1 MKKLILPFDSLA
13 PARLALRANLRLLY
27 LALTLT
33 LGCVLGGQIQ
43 AATVEAEGRAPGDMK
58 TAREQALA
66 DALREAVRI
75 GTGVD
80 VLSSTGVSDF
90 TLDYDRVLSSAFGHV
105 KSYKVISS
113 GLGKDQIYTVKV
125 KAEVEKGA
133 PDAKN
138 TLALR
143 QIVLL
148 KGSPRVSINVQE
160 QIDGAPAPTKYAQGI
175 MEQTARELQ
184 FSLVDVGTASGQE
197 SRMAARDAILGND
210 KNAKLRSAG
219 ISQKSDFLI
228 EGNIVARYVGKQSF
242 FGSLPQHVF
251 SVGGELRAIRPET
264 GEVVAVAALPGTE
277 NVESDL
283 DSKEMA
289 ARDVIQKVLSS
300 AGGQKGGTP
309 PLFNKILARWVTET
323 DLGAMKRLEF
333 SGISSDDF
341 QKLQTDFAD
350 TEKIS
355 AVWPREFDSQGLSV
369 LDVETRLDNMGLGQE
384 ITKAT
389 GGRMKL
395 DRSTENLLAFNA
407 DGSKSVPDSATG
419 AAQGDAKPEEKKWYQ
434 FWD

>member
-1 MKKLILPFDSLA
+1 MKKLLL
-13 PARLALRANLRLLY
+13 NL
-27 LALTLT
+27 
-33 LGCVLGGQIQ
+33 CVLGVLAGQIQ
-43 AATVEAEGRAPGDMK
+43 AASVEAEGRAPGDMK

-66 DALREAVRI
+66 DALREAVRV

-80 VLSSTGVSDF
+80 VLSSTGVTDF
-90 TLDYDRVLSSAFGHV
+90 TLDYDRILSSAFGHV
-105 KSYKVISS
+105 KSYKIISS
-113 GLGKDQIYTVKV
+113 GLGKDQIYKVKV

-138 TLALR
+138 MLALR

-148 KGSPRVSINVQE
+148 KGSPRVSIKVDE

-184 FSLVDVGTASGQE
+184 FSLVDVGTASTQE
-197 SRMAARDAILGND
+197 SKMAARDAILGND

-228 EGNIVARYVGKQSF
+228 EGSIVARYVGKQSF
-242 FGSLPQHVF
+242 YGSLPQHVF

-277 NVESDL
+277 NVESEL

-289 ARDVIQKVLSS
+289 ARDVIQKVLSN
-300 AGGQKGGTP
+300 AGKKGGTP

-323 DLGAMKRLEF
+323 DLGAMKRMEF
-333 SGISSDDF
+333 TGISAEDF
-341 QKLQTDFAD
+341 QKIQTDFAD
-350 TEKIS
+350 TDKIS
-355 AVWPREFDSQGLSV
+355 AVWPREFDSQGISV

-407 DGSKSVPDSATG
+407 NGAGTSSP
-419 AAQGDAKPEEKKWYQ
+419 AAQGDTPASDTPWWKLW
-434 FWD
+434 

>member
-1 MKKLILPFDSLA
+1 MKKLIL
-13 PARLALRANLRLLY
+13 NL
-27 LALTLT
+27 
-33 LGCVLGGQIQ
+33 CVLGVLCGQIQ

-66 DALREAVRI
+66 DALREAVRV

-90 TLDYDRVLSSAFGHV
+90 TLDYDRILSSAFGHV

-148 KGSPRVSINVQE
+148 KGSPRVSIAVQE

-228 EGNIVARYVGKQSF
+228 EGNIVVRYVGKQSF
-242 FGSLPQHVF
+242 YGSLPQHVF

-289 ARDVIQKVLSS
+289 ARDVIQKVLST
-300 AGGQKGGTP
+300 AKNDGTP
-309 PLFNKILARWVTET
+309 PLFNKILARWVSET

-333 SGISSDDF
+333 SGISSEDF
-341 QKLQTDFAD
+341 QKIQTDFAD

-355 AVWPREFDSQGLSV
+355 AVWPREFDSQGISV

-384 ITKAT
+384 VTKAT
-389 GGRMKL
+389 SGRAKL
-395 DRSTENLLAFNA
+395 DRSTENLIAFNSSGA
-407 DGSKSVPDSATG
+407 GAAAP
-419 AAQGDAKPEEKKWYQ
+419 AAQGDAKPEEKKSSWWP
-434 FWD
+434 F

>member
-1 MKKLILPFDSLA
+1 MKIKSICKLFLNICA
-13 PARLALRANLRLLY
+13 V
-27 LALTLT
+27 
-33 LGCVLGGQIQ
+33 GVLGSQLQ
-43 AATVEAEGRAPGDMK
+43 AASVEAEGRAPGDMK

-66 DALREAVRI
+66 DALREAVRV

-80 VLSSTGVSDF
+80 VLSSTGVTDF
-90 TLDYDRVLSSAFGHV
+90 TLDYDRILSSAFGHV

-184 FSLVDVGTASGQE
+184 FSLVDVGTASNQE
-197 SRMAARDAILGND
+197 SKMAARDAILGND

-228 EGNIVARYVGKQSF
+228 EGSIVARYVGKQSF
-242 FGSLPQHVF
+242 YGSLPQHVF

-333 SGISSDDF
+333 TGISAEDF
-341 QKLQTDFAD
+341 QKIQTDFAD

-355 AVWPREFDSQGLSV
+355 AVWPREFDSQGISV
-369 LDVETRLDNMGLGQE
+369 LDVETRLDNIALGQE
-384 ITKAT
+384 VAKAT
-389 GGRMKL
+389 SGRTKL
-395 DRSTENLLAFNA
+395 DRATENLIAFNA
-407 DGSKSVPDSATG
+407 NGAG
-419 AAQGDAKPEEKKWYQ
+419 AAAQGDAKGDEKKSSWWP
-434 FWD
+434 F

>member
-1 MKKLILPFDSLA
+1 MIMKKLIL
-13 PARLALRANLRLLY
+13 NL
-27 LALTLT
+27 
-33 LGCVLGGQIQ
+33 CVLGVLGAQIQ

-66 DALREAVRI
+66 DALREAVRV

-90 TLDYDRVLSSAFGHV
+90 TLDYDRILSSAFGHV

-133 PDAKN
+133 PSAKN

-148 KGSPRVSINVQE
+148 KGSPRVSIAMQE

-184 FSLVDVGTASGQE
+184 FNLVDVGTASGQE
-197 SRMAARDAILGND
+197 SKMAARDAILGND

-242 FGSLPQHVF
+242 YGSLPQHVF

-341 QKLQTDFAD
+341 QKIQTYFAD

-355 AVWPREFDSQGLSV
+355 AVWSREYDSRGISV

-384 ITKAT
+384 VTKAT
-389 GGRMKL
+389 GGRAKL

-407 DGSKSVPDSATG
+407 SGAGTAAP
-419 AAQGDAKPEEKKWYQ
+419 AAQGDAKSDDKPWWKIW
-434 FWD
+434 

>member
-1 MKKLILPFDSLA
+1 MKKLILNLCG
-13 PARLALRANLRLLY
+13 ANLRLL
-27 LALTLT
+27 LLTSSFLLLT
-33 LGCVLGGQIQ
+33 SYFAP
-43 AATVEAEGRAPGDMK
+43 AASVEAEGRAPGDMK

-66 DALREAVRI
+66 DALREAVRV

-80 VLSSTGVSDF
+80 VLSTTGVSDF
-90 TLDYDRVLSSAFGHV
+90 TLDYDRILSSAFGHV

-264 GEVVAVAALPGTE
+264 GEVVAVTALPGTE

-289 ARDVIQKVLSS
+289 ARDVIQKMLAK
-300 AGGQKGGTP
+300 AGTGGTP
-309 PLFNKILARWVTET
+309 PLFNKIIAAWVTET
-323 DLGAMKRLEF
+323 DLGSKKRLEF
-333 SGISSDDF
+333 TGISSDDF
-341 QKLQTDFAD
+341 QKIQTDFVD

-355 AVWPREFDSQGLSV
+355 AVWPREFDSQGISV
-369 LDVETRLDNMGLGQE
+369 LDVETRLDNIGLGQE

-407 DGSKSVPDSATG
+407 NGAGT
-419 AAQGDAKPEEKKWYQ
+419 AAQGDAKPEEKKSSWWP
-434 FWD
+434 F

>member
-1 MKKLILPFDSLA
+1 MKKLILTSSFLLLTSYFA
-13 PARLALRANLRLLY
+13 P
-27 LALTLT
+27 
-33 LGCVLGGQIQ
+33 

-66 DALREAVRI
+66 DALREAVRV

-80 VLSSTGVSDF
+80 VLSTTGVSDF
-90 TLDYDRVLSSAFGHV
+90 TLDYDRILSSAFGHV

-113 GLGKDQIYTVKV
+113 KLGADQIYTVKV

-197 SRMAARDAILGND
+197 SKMAARDAILGND

-264 GEVVAVAALPGTE
+264 GEVVAVTALPGTE

-289 ARDVIQKVLSS
+289 ARDVIQKVLST
-300 AGGQKGGTP
+300 AGKNQGTP

-341 QKLQTDFAD
+341 QKIQTDFAD

-389 GGRMKL
+389 GGRVTL

-407 DGSKSVPDSATG
+407 NGSKSVPDSATG
-419 AAQGDAKPEEKKWYQ
+419 AAQGDAKPAESAPWWKVW
-434 FWD
+434 

>member
-1 MKKLILPFDSLA
+1 MKKLIL
-13 PARLALRANLRLLY
+13 NL
-27 LALTLT
+27 
-33 LGCVLGGQIQ
+33 CVLCVLCGQIH
-43 AATVEAEGRAPGDMK
+43 AASVEAEGRAPGDMK

-66 DALREAVRI
+66 DALREAVRV

-80 VLSSTGVSDF
+80 VLSTTGVSDF
-90 TLDYDRVLSSAFGHV
+90 TLEYDRILSSAFGHV

-184 FSLVDVGTASGQE
+184 LNLVDVGTASGQE
-197 SRMAARDAILGND
+197 SKMAARDAILGND

-228 EGNIVARYVGKQSF
+228 EGNIVARYVGRQSF
-242 FGSLPQHVF
+242 YGSLPQHVF

-277 NVESDL
+277 NVESEL

-289 ARDVIQKVLSS
+289 ARDVIQKVLST
-300 AGGQKGGTP
+300 AGKNDGTP

-323 DLGAMKRLEF
+323 DLGAIKRLEF
-333 SGISSDDF
+333 SGINSDDF
-341 QKLQTDFAD
+341 QKIQTDFAD

-369 LDVETRLDNMGLGQE
+369 LDVETRLDNIGLGQE

-419 AAQGDAKPEEKKWYQ
+419 AAQGDAKPEEKKSSWWP
-434 FWD
+434 F

>member
-1 MKKLILPFDSLA
+1 MKKLILNLF
-13 PARLALRANLRLLY
+13 AL
-27 LALTLT
+27 
-33 LGCVLGGQIQ
+33 CVLGGQLH
-43 AATVEAEGRAPGDMK
+43 AASVEAEGRAPGDMK

-66 DALREAVRI
+66 DALREAVRV

-80 VLSSTGVSDF
+80 VLSSTGVTDF
-90 TLDYDRVLSSAFGHV
+90 TLDYDRILSSAFGHV
-105 KSYKVISS
+105 KSYKIISS
-113 GLGKDQIYTVKV
+113 GLGKDQIYKVKV

-148 KGSPRVSINVQE
+148 KGSPRVSIKVEE

-184 FSLVDVGTASGQE
+184 FSLVDVGTASNQE
-197 SRMAARDAILGND
+197 SKRAARDAILGND
-210 KNAKLRSAG
+210 KTAKLRSAG
-219 ISQKSDFLI
+219 ISQKSDFVI
-228 EGNIVARYVGKQSF
+228 EGSIVARYVGKQSF
-242 FGSLPQHVF
+242 YGSLPQHVF

-300 AGGQKGGTP
+300 AGKNGGTP

-323 DLGAMKRLEF
+323 DLGAMKRMEF
-333 SGISSDDF
+333 TGISAEDF
-341 QKLQTDFAD
+341 QKIQTDFAD
-350 TEKIS
+350 TDKIS
-355 AVWPREFDSQGLSV
+355 AVWPREFDSQGISV
-369 LDVETRLDNMGLGQE
+369 LDVETRLDNIALGQE
-384 ITKAT
+384 VAKAT
-389 GGRMKL
+389 SGRTKL
-395 DRSTENLLAFNA
+395 DRSTENLIAFNA
-407 DGSKSVPDSATG
+407 NGGGAAG
-419 AAQGDAKPEEKKWYQ
+419 AAAAQGDAKGGEKKSSW
-434 FWD
+434 WKVW

>member
-1 MKKLILPFDSLA
+1 MKKLILTSSFLLLTSYFA
-13 PARLALRANLRLLY
+13 PAAS
-27 LALTLT
+27 
-33 LGCVLGGQIQ
+33 
-43 AATVEAEGRAPGDMK
+43 VEAEGRAPGDMK

-66 DALREAVRI
+66 DALREAVRV

-80 VLSSTGVSDF
+80 VLSTTGVSDF
-90 TLDYDRVLSSAFGHV
+90 TLDYDRILSSAFGHV

-133 PDAKN
+133 PGAKN

-148 KGSPRVSINVQE
+148 KGSPRVSIAVQE

-197 SRMAARDAILGND
+197 SKMAARDAILGND

-289 ARDVIQKVLSS
+289 ARDVIQKVLST
-300 AGGQKGGTP
+300 AGKNDGTP

-333 SGISSDDF
+333 SGISSEDF
-341 QKLQTDFAD
+341 QKIQTDFAD

-355 AVWPREFDSQGLSV
+355 AVWPREFDSQGISV
-369 LDVETRLDNMGLGQE
+369 LDVETRLDNIGLGQE
-384 ITKAT
+384 VTKAT
-389 GGRMKL
+389 SGRAKL
-395 DRSTENLLAFNA
+395 DRSTENLLAFNSS
-407 DGSKSVPDSATG
+407 GSKSVPDSATG
-419 AAQGDAKPEEKKWYQ
+419 AAQGDAKPAESAPWWKVW
-434 FWD
+434 

>member
-1 MKKLILPFDSLA
+1 MKTKKTIRKLIL
-13 PARLALRANLRLLY
+13 NLCV
-27 LALTLT
+27 
-33 LGCVLGGQIQ
+33 LGVLGGQIQ

-66 DALREAVRI
+66 DALREAVRV

-90 TLDYDRVLSSAFGHV
+90 TLEYDRILSSAFGHV
-105 KSYKVISS
+105 KSYKVLSS

-125 KAEVEKGA
+125 KAEVQKGA

-184 FSLVDVGTASGQE
+184 FSLVDVGTASSQE
-197 SRMAARDAILGND
+197 SKMAARDAILGND

-242 FGSLPQHVF
+242 YGSLPQHVF

-264 GEVVAVAALPGTE
+264 GEVVAVAALPGSE
-277 NVESDL
+277 SVESEL
-283 DSKEMA
+283 ESKEMA
-289 ARDVIQKVLSS
+289 ARDVIQKTLTKV
-300 AGGQKGGTP
+300 GDGGTP

-341 QKLQTDFAD
+341 QKIQTDFAD

-369 LDVETRLDNMGLGQE
+369 LDVETRLDNIGLGQE
-384 ITKAT
+384 VTKAT
-389 GGRMKL
+389 AGRMKL
-395 DRSTENLLAFNA
+395 DRSTENLLAFNSS
-407 DGSKSVPDSATG
+407 GSGSTAP
-419 AAQGDAKPEEKKWYQ
+419 AAQGDSEQAGEKPWWKVW
-434 FWD
+434 